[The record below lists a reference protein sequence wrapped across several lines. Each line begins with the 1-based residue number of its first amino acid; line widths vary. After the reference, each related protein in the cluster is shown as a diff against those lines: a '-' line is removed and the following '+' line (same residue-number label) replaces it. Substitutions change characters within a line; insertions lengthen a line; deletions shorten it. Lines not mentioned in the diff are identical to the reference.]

1 MFNPD
6 DETQNNNAHRCLDAV
21 FDLVLTLD
29 GTLSGEHG
37 VGIEKRDFVDR
48 EIEPV
53 TLALMKRI
61 KKEFDP
67 NLILNP
73 GKMFPID

>member
-1 MFNPD
+1 M
-6 DETQNNNAHRCLDAV
+6 LK
-21 FDLVLTLD
+21 LD

-37 VGIEKRDFVDR
+37 VGIEKRDFVGR

-61 KKEFDP
+61 KQEFDP

-73 GKMFPID
+73 DKMFPLTD